1 MQDNNSPHVFSLF
14 FVSTFQITAKQDPH
28 YWSGAGWPPSGQKKN
43 QVGKTPTPGGAQ
55 LSCPEEKSKKRERER
70 QREKE
75 RDRGE
80 YPGIFLPVFIVP
92 DIFLCA

>member
-1 MQDNNSPHVFSLF
+1 MQFMQDNNSPHVFSLF

-28 YWSGAGWPPSGQKKN
+28 YWSGAGWPPGGQKKN

-55 LSCPEEKSKKRERER
+55 LSCPEEKSKERERER

-75 RDRGE
+75 RERGE
-80 YPGIFLPVFIVP
+80 
-92 DIFLCA
+92 